1 MPVKHIMDVTKSQS
15 ILMTKGNNYLN
26 LFRWFYCFCIIC
38 QIRCSVLEKG
48 LDEDQCCGIYRRTDA
63 GTYSHGLIM

>member
-26 LFRWFYCFCIIC
+26 LFRWFYCFCIYVRSDVQSWKRVWMRINVVGSIEG
-38 QIRCSVLEKG
+38 QMQVL
-48 LDEDQCCGIYRRTDA
+48 IHMA
-63 GTYSHGLIM
+63 

>member
-1 MPVKHIMDVTKSQS
+1 MPVKHIMDVTKSLF

-48 LDEDQCCGIYRRTDA
+48 LDGIYRRTDA